1 MRGAI
6 LVLTLTLSPVAG
18 WTAGVWHA
26 SMNPRPQA
34 TAPGAVE
41 SPSTL
46 PVDSETPGTAP
57 DDDATPA
64 LATYTSDDDG
74 VVYEEHSPQ
83 TEVARLRAPVG

>member
-1 MRGAI
+1 MRGVV

-26 SMNPRPQA
+26 SMNTRSKA
-34 TAPGAVE
+34 TAPAVVQ

-46 PVDSETPGTAP
+46 PVDSETPGTPP
-57 DDDATPA
+57 DEDATPA
-64 LATYTSDDDG
+64 VATYTSDDDG

>member
-26 SMNPRPQA
+26 SMNTRPQVA
-34 TAPGAVE
+34 ADEVQ

-46 PVDSETPGTAP
+46 PVDSDTPGTTS
-57 DDDATPA
+57 DEDATPA
-64 LATYTSDDDG
+64 VATYTSDDDG